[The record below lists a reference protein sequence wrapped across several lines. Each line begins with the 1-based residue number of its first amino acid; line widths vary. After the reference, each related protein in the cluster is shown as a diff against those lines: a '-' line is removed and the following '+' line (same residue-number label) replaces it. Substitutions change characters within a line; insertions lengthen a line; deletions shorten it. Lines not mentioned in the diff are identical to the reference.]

1 MQKVLIILL
10 FCWFFV
16 KLSPAFNQKTNQFA
30 IGLMPGT
37 NNNLISFAI
46 IKQSGGTYL
55 GTQQLSQQQFMFFA
69 LGYWPNRANINK
81 ENLFLK
87 NGIAGVELT
96 YNDFGKVNG
105 YTTGPIDSI
114 WKLKY
119 QSHPMSRKM
128 PSGWS
133 QGHYNP
139 SRNQAMYLYERY
151 GVLNVNTHYFV
162 GENLFQLLKDV
173 QDTNWVNAYQAI
185 Q

>member
-1 MQKVLIILL
+1 MQRVVNIIMLCL
-10 FCWFFV
+10 FLFKANV
-16 KLSPAFNQKTNQFA
+16 AVEQKTNQFA
-30 IGLMPGT
+30 IGLMPSA

-46 IKQSGGTYL
+46 VVKSGGTYL
-55 GTQQLSQQQFMFFA
+55 GTKQISMQQFMFFA
-69 LGYWPNRANINK
+69 LGYWPSRANVNQ

-87 NGIAGVELT
+87 NGIKGVELT
-96 YNDFGKVNG
+96 YDDFGKVNG
-105 YTTGPIDSI
+105 YTLGPIANLWRI
-114 WKLKY
+114 KY
-119 QSHPMSRKM
+119 QNHPMSRKM

-139 SRNQAMYLYERY
+139 SQNQAIYLYERY

-173 QDTNWVNAYQAI
+173 QDSAWINAYQAI